1 MNGSTW
7 LDSSY
12 APHYALE
19 KSRRIVPFGNPCNK
33 GRGEI
38 AMNIEPVVL
47 TGRHVRLEPLD
58 FAHAE
63 QMFEAGK
70 DERIWTYMSTVVR
83 TPEDMRQFIASALEA
98 QKAGSELPFAI
109 IDRQRSRVIGST
121 RYLNI
126 SRKDKHLEIGYTWLT
141 PSVWK
146 TPVNTECKW
155 LLLRH
160 AFEQLGCVRV
170 QLKTDLRNLNS
181 QRAIA
186 RLGAVRE
193 GVLRNERIVRDGY
206 VRDAVYFSIIDR
218 EWEAVKQ
225 KLQLFLAAE

>member
-1 MNGSTW
+1 M
-7 LDSSY
+7 
-12 APHYALE
+12 
-19 KSRRIVPFGNPCNK
+19 I
-33 GRGEI
+33 
-38 AMNIEPVVL
+38 IEPVML
-47 TGRHVRLEPLD
+47 IGKHVRLEPLD
-58 FAHAE
+58 YRHAE
-63 QMFEAGK
+63 QLFEAGNY
-70 DERIWTYMSTVVR
+70 EEIWTYMSTVVR
-83 TPEDMRQFIASALEA
+83 TPEDVQQFIASALEA
-98 QKAGSELPFAI
+98 QQGGGELPFAI
-109 IDRQRSRVIGST
+109 IEQRSNRVIGST

-170 QLKTDLRNLNS
+170 QIKTDLRNLNS

-218 EWEAVKQ
+218 EWQEVKR
-225 KLQLFLAAE
+225 KLQAFLAAE

>member
-1 MNGSTW
+1 M
-7 LDSSY
+7 
-12 APHYALE
+12 
-19 KSRRIVPFGNPCNK
+19 K
-33 GRGEI
+33 
-38 AMNIEPVVL
+38 IEPVVL
-47 TGRHVRLEPLD
+47 TGKHVRLEPLD
-58 FAHAE
+58 FSHAE
-63 QMFEAGK
+63 QMYEAGK
-70 DERIWTYMSTVVR
+70 YEEIWTYMSTVVR
-83 TPEDMRQFIASALEA
+83 TPEDVQQFIASALEA
-98 QKAGSELPFAI
+98 QKAGGELPFAI
-109 IDRQRSRVIGST
+109 IDQHSNRVIGST

-126 SRKDKHLEIGYTWLT
+126 SRKEKHLEIGYTWLT

-155 LLLRH
+155 LLLQH
-160 AFEQLGCVRV
+160 AFERLGCIRV

-218 EWEAVKQ
+218 EWEAVKL
-225 KLQLFLAAE
+225 KLQVLLQRVGGPARQSVSSSRVGS